1 MGGMGHPRRRAT
13 RSVATAVAVAVLAG
27 CSPSSPEGPAP
38 PSAPP
43 VALRVET
50 VSGAGDLDQE
60 TRTALETEVGEV
72 LSEYVVEAFLGDFP
86 RREFVQAFGSFTSGA
101 ARSAAT
107 DIEQLTAARVQDAT
121 AVTATG
127 LDARLSFLVDSRDVV
142 GATAAVDLAF
152 EATMP
157 DGSTRPVS
165 LQGRLLL
172 EEAAGDWA
180 VYGYDVALDDGSGVA
195 AEVSP

>member
-13 RSVATAVAVAVLAG
+13 CSVATAVAVAVLAG
-27 CSPSSPEGPAP
+27 CSPTTPQGPEP
-38 PSAPP
+38 PSAPA

-60 TRTALETEVGEV
+60 ARTALETEVGEV
-72 LSEYVVEAFLGDFP
+72 LSGYVVEAFLGEFP

-101 ARSAAT
+101 ARRAAT
-107 DIEQLTAARVQDAT
+107 DIDQLTAARVQDAT
-121 AVTATG
+121 SVTATR
-127 LDARLSFLVDSRDVV
+127 LDVRLSVLVASREVV

-152 EATMP
+152 DATMA

-165 LQGRLLL
+165 LEGRLLL
-172 EEAAGDWA
+172 EEADGDWA
-180 VYGYDVALDDGSGVA
+180 VYGYDVALDDGSTVA
-195 AEVSP
+195 SQVSP